1 MTRKN
6 NNQNTNRAL
15 LNIYNSRKKG
25 NNLDRIFN
33 LGRIFSCGAGKCP
46 GNSKKSK

>member
-25 NNLDRIFN
+25 NNL
-33 LGRIFSCGAGKCP
+33 GRIFSCGAGNCP